1 MPKPTDPAP
10 GALLQPG
17 DPHPVGEIA
26 GVADTPLFL
35 TCDHAGNAIPRALG
49 DLGLP
54 GEELNR
60 HIAIDLGILPVA
72 QRLADRLGAPLVW
85 QRYSRL
91 VVDANRLP
99 GAPDSMAAISDGTV
113 VPGNRE
119 LTTAQRQA
127 RLTAILEPYH
137 ACIAGHLAAR
147 RAAGQPTVLVA
158 MHSFTPALRARPTAR
173 PWHVGLCWGEDDRF
187 SRAVLDALEGE
198 RDLVIGRNQPYSV
211 DMTNDYTI
219 PLHAERTGLP
229 YAEFE
234 LRQDLLAAPGA
245 AEAWAERLAR
255 ALRMAVGQFFPQR
268 HGAA

>member
-1 MPKPTDPAP
+1 MPKPIEREAP
-10 GALLQPG
+10 ALLQAG
-17 DPHPVGEIA
+17 DPDPVGIIEE
-26 GVADTPLFL
+26 VAATPLFFI
-35 TCDHAGNAIPRALG
+35 CDHAGNAVPRALG

-72 QRLADRLGAPLVW
+72 QKLADRLGAALVW

-99 GAPDSMAAISDGTV
+99 SAPDSMAPISDGTV
-113 VPGNRE
+113 VPGNRA
-119 LTTAQRQA
+119 LTPAQRQA
-127 RLTAILEPYH
+127 RLAAILEPYH
-137 ACIAGHLAAR
+137 ACIATRLAER
-147 RAAGQPTVLVA
+147 RQAGRPTVLVA
-158 MHSFTPALRARPTAR
+158 MHSFTPALKARPTER
-173 PWHVGLCWGEDDRF
+173 PWHLGLCWGDDDRF
-187 SRAVLDALEGE
+187 SQAVLAALEPD

-211 DMTNDYTI
+211 DMANDYSI
-219 PLHAERTGLP
+219 PQHAERAGLP

-255 ALRMAVGQFFPQR
+255 ALSQAVASFFPGR
-268 HGAA
+268 L